1 MTYHHTQPLR
11 FKHLKPG
18 ELFVFPPGAGTPM
31 MGPYQKLSARRY
43 IAVSVSAIGER
54 LVANTTVFAAPLT
67 VGSVNVAV
75 SCNLAHLLPY

>member
-43 IAVSVSAIGER
+43 SAVSVRAIGER
-54 LVANTTVFAAPLT
+54 LVAEAIAHSVPLT
-67 VGSVNVAV
+67 IGSTGALV
-75 SCNLAHLLPY
+75 SDSLAHLLPY

>member
-18 ELFVFPPGAGTPM
+18 ELFAFPPGAGTPM

-43 IAVSVSAIGER
+43 IAVSVSAVGER
-54 LVANTTVFAAPLT
+54 LVAKVTAYSVPLT
-67 VGSVNVAV
+67 IGSISALV
-75 SCNLAHLLPY
+75 SDSLAHLLPY